1 MIQLGFI
8 LSNYQSVETE
18 NLLVF
23 FGKEDRIGG
32 QVFWRKSEVSL
43 PVPDPMFRVTP
54 KTLGLNGDF

>member
-23 FGKEDRIGG
+23 FRKEDRVIR
-32 QVFWRKSEVSL
+32 QVF
-43 PVPDPMFRVTP
+43 
-54 KTLGLNGDF
+54 G